1 MRVKRKTQAVVNE
14 PLSVLNVQRLIVLL
28 VILLSLAVGKIV
40 GWPYGLAGFLA
51 AFLAAAGLQKM
62 DQDIW
67 ALIPCIWRFQMDRG
81 YDPLEREPDKLIVS
95 GEDYEEE
102 D

>member
-1 MRVKRKTQAVVNE
+1 MRVKRQTKAVANE
-14 PLSVLNVQRLIVLL
+14 PLSVLGVQRLFALAA
-28 VILLSLAVGKIV
+28 ILAGLFGGWLV
-40 GWPYGLAGFLA
+40 GWMYGLAIFLA
-51 AFLAAAGLQKM
+51 VFLLAAGLQKR

-67 ALIPCIWRFQMDRG
+67 GLIPCIWRFQMDRG
-81 YDPLEREPDKLIVS
+81 YDPLEREPFKLVVS